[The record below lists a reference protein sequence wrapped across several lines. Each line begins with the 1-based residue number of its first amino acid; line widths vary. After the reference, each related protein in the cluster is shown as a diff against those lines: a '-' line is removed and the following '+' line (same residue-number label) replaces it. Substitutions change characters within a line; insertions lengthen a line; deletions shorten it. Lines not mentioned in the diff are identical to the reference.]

1 LPIGGTEA
9 DADERSESRER
20 GKEAERS
27 DAGQEGAEGTR
38 RKRPAKPA
46 GRRHGRCRV
55 WQGRQVYS
63 RYGEK
68 GGEAA
73 VARAERQPRLVQNWQ
88 RQ

>member
-1 LPIGGTEA
+1 VGRR
-9 DADERSESRER
+9 RSEATPGRR
-20 GKEAERS
+20 VPKAP
-27 DAGQEGAEGTR
+27 EG
-38 RKRPAKPA
+38 KRPAKPA